1 MSANLLNGVV
11 PAKSDGTNYTRVL
24 SSRMHEI
31 GIATRVLVD
40 NVASNMHTVVEVN
53 TMDRVGLLYDLT
65 SAIISLDLQVSSAH
79 VTTYGERAV
88 DVFYLKDM
96 FGLKITH
103 EGKIEEIKKKLIAA
117 AIPANTELVAT
128 DAA

>member
-1 MSANLLNGVV
+1 
-11 PAKSDGTNYTRVL
+11 
-24 SSRMHEI
+24 
-31 GIATRVLVD
+31 
-40 NVASNMHTVVEVN
+40 
-53 TMDRVGLLYDLT
+53 MDRVGLLYDLT

-117 AIPANTELVAT
+117 AIPTNTELVAT